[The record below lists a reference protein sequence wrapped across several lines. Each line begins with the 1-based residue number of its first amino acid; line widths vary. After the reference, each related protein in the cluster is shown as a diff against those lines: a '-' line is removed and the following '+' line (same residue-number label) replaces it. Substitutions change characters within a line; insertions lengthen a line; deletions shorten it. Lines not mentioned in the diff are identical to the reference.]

1 MSKVNYQKLRKRISL
16 FEHEVQQK
24 ITCYNMGAW
33 NEETIIACGE
43 ETCHTGEGFSINK
56 GKNDFLTSEE
66 MEYAKVIPLDTVL
79 ENKKISL
86 LKMDIEGA
94 EQNALEGAK
103 KIIQQ
108 QTPKLAIC
116 IYHSVEDLWVIPLM
130 IRDMFP
136 RYTKYEMR
144 HYANSF
150 SETVLYASL

>member
-1 MSKVNYQKLRKRISL
+1 
-16 FEHEVQQK
+16 
-24 ITCYNMGAW
+24 
-33 NEETIIACGE
+33 
-43 ETCHTGEGFSINK
+43 
-56 GKNDFLTSEE
+56 

-116 IYHSVEDLWVIPLM
+116 IYHSLEDLWEIPLQIKRM
-130 IRDMFP
+130 VPEYKIGVRHHTIDMGD
-136 RYTKYEMR
+136 TVC
-144 HYANSF
+144 YA
-150 SETVLYASL
+150 YK